1 MWIAA
6 LRAALITATFV
17 SVGCTASMHSLQ
29 SSFFSKFSLREL
41 VERNRSR
48 SGLDCSTGG
57 AGGGGGGGSASGRK
71 FRFHKGES
79 LSCRL
84 SGGAENFDEA
94 GLIAAL
100 KQDVEGELRE
110 SGAEITGSG
119 SPAASSFYFEYEQGI
134 GRGRLEITGRT
145 ISGGYY
151 SLKADLEERD
161 KSESESPG

>member
-1 MWIAA
+1 VWVAA
-6 LRAALITATFV
+6 LRATLITATLV

-41 VERNRSR
+41 VERSRSR

-57 AGGGGGGGSASGRK
+57 AGGGAGGGSVSGRE
-71 FRFHKGES
+71 FRFHRGES

-84 SGGAENFDEA
+84 SGAAESFDEA
-94 GLIAAL
+94 GFIAAL
-100 KQDVEGELRE
+100 KQDVEGDLRE

-119 SPAASSFYFEYEQGI
+119 SPTASNFYFEYEQGI
-134 GRGRLEITGRT
+134 GRGRLEVTGRT

-151 SLKADLEERD
+151 SLKAELDEKG
-161 KSESESPG
+161 KSESEPPR